1 MTTDERTQES
11 NKNWGFANGVTD
23 RWVNAITYAITG
35 AVTSVVATVITAIT
49 IVVVVLGGLWLA
61 YTYLPLNVFT
71 IIAVVLA
78 ADILIGIGLRAY
90 MKRRQ

>member
-1 MTTDERTQES
+1 MATDERAQES
-11 NKNWGFANGVTD
+11 NRNWRFTYGVTD
-23 RWVNAITYAITG
+23 RWVNAFTYAITG
-35 AVTSVVATVITAIT
+35 AVTTVVATAITAIT

-90 MKRRQ
+90 LKRRQ